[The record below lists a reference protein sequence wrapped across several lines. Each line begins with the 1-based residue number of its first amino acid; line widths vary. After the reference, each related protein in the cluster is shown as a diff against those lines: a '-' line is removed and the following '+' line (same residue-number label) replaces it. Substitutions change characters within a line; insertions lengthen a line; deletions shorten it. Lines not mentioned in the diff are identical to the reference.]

1 VLEPLLASFAKA
13 YPEVEVEI
21 VASGELADLATGGFD
36 AGIRMGQFIA
46 PDMIALRLAPPF
58 PMIVVGSPTYLSTHA
73 APRSPEDLP
82 NHACLR
88 MRRSSGAVALW
99 TLKAGNRTVD
109 VAVNGPLIANNFPT
123 LMGAALKGIGLA
135 QVPRPIAET
144 SLKDKTLIE
153 VLGSYAP
160 TAPGVFLYYPN
171 RNQILPKLRAFVDHA
186 KRALA
191 ARNRR
196 ATAPA
201 TRETRRNE
209 T

>member
-1 VLEPLLASFAKA
+1 
-13 YPEVEVEI
+13 
-21 VASGELADLATGGFD
+21 GFD

-144 SLKDKTLIE
+144 SL
-153 VLGSYAP
+153 
-160 TAPGVFLYYPN
+160 
-171 RNQILPKLRAFVDHA
+171 
-186 KRALA
+186 
-191 ARNRR
+191 
-196 ATAPA
+196 
-201 TRETRRNE
+201 
-209 T
+209 